1 MGQGSDKEFFLN
13 FGLKISPYWEINADR
28 FKGKSSRDGEARH
41 HTQLQDGKIF
51 GLARCSR
58 GECSR
63 TLYFSCLVSKNFL
76 WELVFSRKFTR
87 DCRCGFMLRSLKEI
101 KLALFG
107 ILFTFE
113 CKG

>member
-63 TLYFSCLVSKNFL
+63 TLEFSLGISFLKKIYQRLSLWFYVALSQRDQVSIIRYIVHF
-76 WELVFSRKFTR
+76 
-87 DCRCGFMLRSLKEI
+87 
-101 KLALFG
+101 
-107 ILFTFE
+107 
-113 CKG
+113 